1 MTTIRRTATMSTLSA
16 ILIAG
21 VGAGASATASAD
33 AGASSGSSAAQPTYP
48 GASTT
53 VPWDQVGQGWTVF
66 RYGAPGQDVQ
76 GQYHLVSPSGAVYAT
91 GISSA
96 TRLEDVSDSGTH
108 VPLETFE
115 EVNDGKYAA
124 TVHTLDLRSGQRT
137 NPVNGGEDTAVADVH
152 FAGSSSVRHSGV
164 FAGMDGMYGVYARTT
179 DTRWLLDINVDGGDP
194 WDTLVAEK
202 VLPTNGGTA
211 TVLGADERLRR
222 VNHSTGR
229 VELSWPIPSSF
240 YRACAPTR
248 WWSLNSMVADCRS
261 TTGKHS
267 VYLQGP
273 TGASERLTT
282 WAGKQGAGITDAWYR
297 KGGWMIVDSPK
308 TLSGTTVLRYTTQG
322 YPAVT
327 TGYNRSDTTPLT
339 VIGDT
344 YYAAVK
350 LDSGRRIISNNLVT
364 GSTKVLVQSGPT
376 GSVLDAHTIN
386 LRD

>member
-1 MTTIRRTATMSTLSA
+1 MTTIRRTATMSTLSV

-21 VGAGASATASAD
+21 AGAGGTASAD
-33 AGASSGSSAAQPTYP
+33 AGAGSGSSAAQPTYP

-91 GISSA
+91 GVSSA
-96 TRLEDVSDSGTH
+96 THLEDVSDSGTH

-115 EVNDGKYAA
+115 EVNDGKYNVTA
-124 TVHTLDLRSGQRT
+124 HSLDLRSGEST
-137 NPVNGGEDTAVADVH
+137 SPVYGGEDATVANMH
-152 FAGSSSVRHSGV
+152 FVGSSAVRHSGV
-164 FAGMDGMYGVYARTT
+164 FAGMDGLYNVYARAT
-179 DTRWLLDINVDGGDP
+179 DTTWLLEINLDGGDP
-194 WDTLVAEK
+194 WDTLVAEE
-202 VLPTNGGTA
+202 VLPTNDGSA

-222 VNHSTGR
+222 INNSTGN
-229 VELSWPIPSSF
+229 VELSWKVPSSF

-248 WWSLNSMVADCRS
+248 WWSQNSLVADCRS
-261 TTGKHS
+261 TSDKHS

-282 WAGKQGAGITDAWYR
+282 WAGRQGAGITDAWYR

-308 TLSGTTVLRYTTQG
+308 DRLNGTTVLRHTTQG
-322 YPAVT
+322 FPAVT

-339 VIGDT
+339 VIGDD
-344 YYAAVK
+344 YYAAVE
-350 LDSGRRIISNNLVT
+350 LDSGRKIISNNLVT